1 MSSRCGAGHRPGPRS
16 PPGRGRQSAA
26 LRSRPLARLSSRQQG
41 GRCPGSQA
49 CRGPR
54 VRSRYGRSSPSSAAP
69 QWRAG
74 KFAKAI
80 QWRCPRG
87 NVGVGVCDPRAPSL
101 SRPLRRVRPLQG
113 LDADASSA
121 YTGFPAGSPPVPR
134 HPSARLAHSR
144 PDGLEPGQHRRQIRG
159 VVVPEPGMRGG
170 LLQSAG
176 EFDVLVMPGRHDQP
190 RAPGRPAHVPGAHR
204 GRRVCR
210 QEMKHRGQDNGYRLG
225 HIDHGAHPAYRE
237 LRA

>member
-1 MSSRCGAGHRPGPRS
+1 MRCGTPAGTTITAWAGTAVGRAAISAVSSPFVTTTRRSLSRLSGVPGSSGPLKVWKILAKLRCS
-16 PPGRGRQSAA
+16 PMACREIRESNPVEVPTRQCRRRG
-26 LRSRPLARLSSRQQG
+26 LRSA
-41 GRCPGSQA
+41 
-49 CRGPR
+49 
-54 VRSRYGRSSPSSAAP
+54 
-69 QWRAG
+69 
-74 KFAKAI
+74 
-80 QWRCPRG
+80 
-87 NVGVGVCDPRAPSL
+87 RAPSL

-237 LRA
+237 PRA